1 MHSGICTDRVAHI
14 TKNVADG
21 SYNMG
26 TSQNK
31 RGPSGRVS
39 GSDKPDNDSGCMV
52 ETQKENRQAAMAM
65 QGSLVDD
72 RQGYGLKEGSTF
84 RLHAHVPVFFNGTIS
99 LTL

>member
-1 MHSGICTDRVAHI
+1 
-14 TKNVADG
+14 
-21 SYNMG
+21 
-26 TSQNK
+26 
-31 RGPSGRVS
+31 
-39 GSDKPDNDSGCMV
+39 MV